1 MSVAEDLGALII
13 KMNPYAGGVMEPHT
27 FLAAPPPPRPS
38 STSGAGPTPP
48 TTTSGATPTPH
59 TTATG
64 APTPTPAAH
73 PPDATCI
80 WMEMD
85 KYRTGD
91 WAFKGQPRR
100 IDTALRIA
108 YRWAKFDDDGNFICW
123 ITDYLLIGY
132 EGSNGG

>member
-1 MSVAEDLGALII
+1 MSIAEDLGALII
-13 KMNPYAGGVMEPHT
+13 TMNPYAGGSMVPHT
-27 FLAAPPPPRPS
+27 FLSAATQPSAPPTT
-38 STSGAGPTPP
+38 STGGSPTPP
-48 TTTSGATPTPH
+48 T
-59 TTATG
+59 
-64 APTPTPAAH
+64 PTPTAP

-85 KYRTGD
+85 RYGTGD

-108 YRWAKFDDDGNFICW
+108 YRWKKVVGDQTVW

-132 EGSNGG
+132 EGSNGGG

>member
-1 MSVAEDLGALII
+1 MSIAEDLGALII
-13 KMNPYAGGVMEPHT
+13 KMNPYAGGLMEPHT
-27 FLAAPPPPRPS
+27 FLAAPPPPPPPNT
-38 STSGAGPTPP
+38 TSGAAPTPP
-48 TTTSGATPTPH
+48 TTTATGATPS
-59 TTATG
+59 
-64 APTPTPAAH
+64 APTPTAAAN
-73 PPDATCI
+73 PSDATCI

-108 YRWAKFDDDGNFICW
+108 YRWAKFDDHGHFICW